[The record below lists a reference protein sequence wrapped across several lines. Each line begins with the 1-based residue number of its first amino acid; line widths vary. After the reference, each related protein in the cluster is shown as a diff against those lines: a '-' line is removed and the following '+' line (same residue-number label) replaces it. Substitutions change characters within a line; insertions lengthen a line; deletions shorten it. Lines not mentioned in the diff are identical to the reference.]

1 MLVVLIT
8 LAATLATQLGYF
20 LWKVAADSLP
30 RLGEVSLGTAIRGL
44 LTNWKWVLGFLCT
57 VAGWLF
63 FIKATDL
70 GEISI
75 VQPLMS
81 VGDLFLVLLAVVF
94 LHERLTRSEWIGLA
108 LTVAGA
114 LALSLEARVSAPVSI
129 NWMRLAVLLILVI
142 GAGAALLFFG
152 LRSRRPEV
160 PLAIAVGFGFGLGSV
175 LTELM
180 TAYITLH
187 GGSLESTAFVLN
199 PVLPFMMAANV
210 AGLFLMQMAFQRGR
224 AAVIVPVQL
233 SVINGIVVLTGV
245 LVFSE
250 PLSLYRLF
258 AIGLIVAGTAAL
270 HQSKAPAALRQQPA
284 GQPVSV

>member
-8 LAATLATQLGYF
+8 LAAALATQSGYF
-20 LWKVAADSLP
+20 LWKVASDSLP
-30 RLGEVSLGTAIRGL
+30 RLGEVSLGTAIRGF

-94 LHERLTRSEWIGLA
+94 LHERLNRKEWIGLA

-114 LALSLEARVSAPVSI
+114 LALSFEARVSAPLSI
-129 NWMRLAVLLILVI
+129 DWMRLAILLGLVVS
-142 GAGAALLFFG
+142 AGAALLFFG

-180 TAYITLH
+180 TAYITLK
-187 GGSLESTAFVLN
+187 GGTLGSAAFVLN
-199 PVLPFMMAANV
+199 PILPFMMAANV
-210 AGLFLMQMAFQRGR
+210 AGLFLLQVAFQRGR

-233 SVINGIVVLTGV
+233 SVVNGIVVLTGV
-245 LVFSE
+245 LVFAE

-258 AIGLIVAGTAAL
+258 AIGLILAGTAAL
-270 HQSKAPAALRQQPA
+270 HQSKAPTEQAQESSR
-284 GQPVSV
+284 QPVSV